1 MKSKADCEA
10 PRPPGFGLVRAGPLA
25 LLDLGTRHCMQSD
38 TFRYNGSSLG
48 MLYNVFCETQA
59 RSVCWSIYRAPRP
72 SCRAVRRK
80 SRSIS
85 MNIELR
91 EDCMSGYFIHR

>member
-10 PRPPGFGLVRAGPLA
+10 PRSPGFGLVRAGPLA

-38 TFRYNGSSLG
+38 TFRYNGSSLR

-59 RSVCWSIYRAPRP
+59 RRERLLVDLRSYRAPRT
-72 SCRAVRRK
+72 SC
-80 SRSIS
+80 
-85 MNIELR
+85 
-91 EDCMSGYFIHR
+91 